1 MLWKPL
7 EVGHSAHVAIL
18 DARPELLD
26 ALTLLR
32 ERLAAARFP
41 LELAGAE
48 RARRSCAELLAQL
61 DGYLLPR
68 LRQPDA
74 PLLAVVGG
82 STGAG
87 KSTLVNS
94 LVGRRVTEAG
104 VLRPTTRTPVL
115 VCHPDDHHWFSGKRV
130 LPQLGRVWMPRQEAE
145 QPPPVRRDGQ
155 LALAVETTRAL
166 PAGLALLDAPDI
178 DSLVAANRD
187 LAADLLGAADIW
199 VLVTT
204 ASRYADA
211 VPWHLLRSAR
221 DADVTVATVLDRVP
235 HQVAAEVSRHYGT
248 LLERA
253 GLGSIPRFTVPELPE
268 SARGGSGVLPATAVA
283 ALREWLAHRARD
295 HDARA
300 LAAARTA
307 RGALAGLRGRV
318 MALAGAA
325 TQQHATAVRLDQ
337 RLDEAFDEAALRV
350 RGCLADGGLL
360 AGEAR
365 AHWMAFPDDA
375 SADELL
381 DALTAALAGLLVEA
395 VAAADERTDAAWRQE
410 AAAPP
415 AEQEE
420 PGAVADRV
428 GVAVRRLRR
437 CLEELA
443 EEARTSPLML
453 GQPTERRQLPGEDGE
468 TAALLAAS
476 LLGGRAAGV
485 AQQTLAGA
493 LGPRGA
499 ARLRDKGGQ
508 QLNACVS
515 RALGAEKRRR
525 GAPLH
530 RLGITADTQVELV
543 SALSS
548 VRAEHRPTTV

>member
-1 MLWKPL
+1 M
-7 EVGHSAHVAIL
+7 AIL

-32 ERLAAARFP
+32 ERLAAVRFP
-41 LELAGAE
+41 LELPGAE

-145 QPPPVRRDGQ
+145 QPPPLRRDGQ
-155 LALAVETTRAL
+155 LALAVETTRAV

-204 ASRYADA
+204 AARYADA

-221 DADVTVATVLDRVP
+221 EYDVTVVTVLDRVP
-235 HQVAAEVSRHYGT
+235 HQLAAEVSRHYGT

-253 GLGSIPRFTVPELPE
+253 GLGGIPRFTVPELPE

-283 ALREWLAHRARD
+283 GLREWLAHRARD
-295 HDARA
+295 REARS
-300 LAAARTA
+300 LAALRTV
-307 RGALAGLRGRV
+307 RGALASLRGRV

-325 TQQHATAVRLDQ
+325 AAQHATAVRLDQ
-337 RLDEAFDEAALRV
+337 RLDVAYAAADQRV
-350 RGCLADGGLL
+350 RGALAAGALL

-365 AHWMAFPDDA
+365 AHWLAFPDDS

-381 DALTAALAGLLVEA
+381 DALTVALTGLLVEV
-395 VAAADERTDAAWRQE
+395 VAAADEATTAAWR
-410 AAAPP
+410 AVGGGPP
-415 AEQEE
+415 ADPEE
-420 PGAVADRV
+420 PGAVAARV
-428 GVAVRRLRR
+428 GVVVRRLRR
-437 CLEELA
+437 CLEELV
-443 EEARTSPLML
+443 EETRHSPVVL
-453 GQPTERRQLPGEDGE
+453 GQPPQPRAVPGEEGE
-468 TAALLAAS
+468 TVALLATA
-476 LLGGRAAGV
+476 LLGGRAAAV

-499 ARLRDKGGQ
+499 ARLREKGNQ
-508 QLNACVS
+508 QLTACVA

-543 SALSS
+543 AALSS
-548 VRAEHRPTTV
+548 VRAEHRPTAV

>member
-1 MLWKPL
+1 M
-7 EVGHSAHVAIL
+7 

-41 LELAGAE
+41 LDLSGAE
-48 RARRSCAELLAQL
+48 RARRSRAELLSQL

-68 LRQPDA
+68 LRQPEA

-130 LPQLGRVWMPRQEAE
+130 LPQLGRIWMPRQEAE
-145 QPPPVRRDGQ
+145 QPPPARSDGEP
-155 LALAVETTRAL
+155 ALAVETTRAL

-178 DSLVAANRD
+178 DSLVEGNRD

-204 ASRYADA
+204 AARYADA
-211 VPWHLLRSAR
+211 VPWHVLRSAR
-221 DADVTVATVLDRVP
+221 EYDVTVVTVLDRVP
-235 HQVAAEVSRHYGT
+235 HQLAAEVSRHYGT

-253 GLGSIPRFTVPELPE
+253 GLGATPRFTVPELPE
-268 SARGGSGVLPATAVA
+268 SARGGSGVLPATAVSG
-283 ALREWLAHRARD
+283 LREWLGHRARD
-295 HDARA
+295 REARE
-300 LAAARTA
+300 LAALRTA
-307 RGALAGLRGRV
+307 RGALASLRGRV

-325 TQQHATAVRLDQ
+325 AHQHATAVRLDQ
-337 RLDEAFDEAALRV
+337 RLAEAYATADQRV
-350 RGCLADGGLL
+350 RATLASGGLL

-365 AHWMAFPDDA
+365 AHWLAFPDDS

-381 DALTAALAGLLVEA
+381 EALTSALTGLLAEA
-395 VAAADERTDAAWRQE
+395 VATADESTDTAWR
-410 AAAPP
+410 AVGGAPP
-415 AEQEE
+415 ADVEE
-420 PGAVADRV
+420 PGAVEERV
-428 GVAVRRLRR
+428 AVVVRRLRR
-437 CLEELA
+437 CLEELV
-443 EEARTSPLML
+443 EEARHAPPPL
-453 GQPTERRQLPGEDGE
+453 GQPPQPRSGPSEDSE
-468 TAALLAAS
+468 TAALLATA
-476 LLGGRAAGV
+476 LLGGRAATV

-499 ARLRDKGGQ
+499 ARLREKGAQ
-508 QLNACVS
+508 QLSACVA
-515 RALGAEKRRR
+515 RALEAEKRRR
-525 GAPLH
+525 GASLH
-530 RLGITADTQVELV
+530 RLGIVVDTQVELV
-543 SALSS
+543 SALSA
-548 VRAEHRPTTV
+548 VRADPRHTAV

>member
-1 MLWKPL
+1 M
-7 EVGHSAHVAIL
+7 

-41 LELAGAE
+41 LELPGAE
-48 RARRSCAELLAQL
+48 RARRSCAELLSQL

-130 LPQLGRVWMPRQEAE
+130 LPQFGRVWMPRQEAE

-155 LALAVETTRAL
+155 PTLAVETTRAL

-178 DSLVAANRD
+178 DSLVAGNRD

-204 ASRYADA
+204 AARYADA

-221 DADVTVATVLDRVP
+221 EYDVTVVTVLDRVP
-235 HQVAAEVSRHYGT
+235 HQLAAEVSRHYGA

-253 GLGSIPRFTVPELPE
+253 GLGAIPRFTVPELPE

-283 ALREWLAHRARD
+283 GLREWLAHRARD
-295 HDARA
+295 REARA
-300 LAAARTA
+300 LAALRTA
-307 RGALAGLRGRV
+307 RGALASLRGRV

-325 TQQHATAVRLDQ
+325 ALQHATAVRLDQ
-337 RLDEAFDEAALRV
+337 RLDAAYAEADRRV
-350 RGCLADGGLL
+350 RATLAEGGLL

-365 AHWMAFPDDA
+365 AHWLAFPDDS

-381 DALTAALAGLLVEA
+381 DALTSALTGLLVEA
-395 VAAADERTDAAWRQE
+395 VATADERTDAAWR
-410 AAAPP
+410 AVGGAPP
-415 AEQEE
+415 PDPEE

-428 GVAVRRLRR
+428 GVVVRRLRR
-437 CLEELA
+437 CLEELV
-443 EEARTSPLML
+443 EEVRHAPVML
-453 GQPTERRQLPGEDGE
+453 GQPAPARSSPSEDGE
-468 TAALLAAS
+468 TAALLATA
-476 LLGGRAAGV
+476 LLGGRAATV

-499 ARLRDKGGQ
+499 ARLREKGNQ
-508 QLNACVS
+508 QLNACVT
-515 RALGAEKRRR
+515 RALGAEKQRR

-530 RLGITADTQVELV
+530 RLGIAVDTQVALV
-543 SALSS
+543 SALSA
-548 VRAEHRPTTV
+548 VRAEPRHTTV